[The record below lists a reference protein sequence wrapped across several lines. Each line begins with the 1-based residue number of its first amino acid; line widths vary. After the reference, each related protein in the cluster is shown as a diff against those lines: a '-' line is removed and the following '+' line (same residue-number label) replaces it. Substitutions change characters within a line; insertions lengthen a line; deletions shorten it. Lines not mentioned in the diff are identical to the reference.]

1 MAYIENKYKKWYDT
15 IVLNASLRNW
25 TRKTAPCYT
34 ERHHIVP
41 KSLGGL
47 NDKSNL
53 VYLTAK
59 EHYIAHLLLTKCT
72 KDISYKKMMHALNR
86 MMFSKTVSQ
95 ERIYSSNQYNNVR
108 SLWAKY
114 WGETRKGIS
123 PTNKGGTHTDEAK
136 YKIKQARATQVITD
150 ETKQKWSNTRK
161 NWVWMYC
168 LKTLKNTRVD
178 KEKVSSLVEQG
189 FVVGRHWIVS
199 QETKQKLSLAAKAQW
214 NNQKAIKCT

>member
-1 MAYIENKYKKWYDT
+1 
-15 IVLNASLRNW
+15 
-25 TRKTAPCYT
+25 
-34 ERHHIVP
+34 
-41 KSLGGL
+41 
-47 NDKSNL
+47 
-53 VYLTAK
+53 
-59 EHYIAHLLLTKCT
+59 
-72 KDISYKKMMHALNR
+72 
-86 MMFSKTVSQ
+86 
-95 ERIYSSNQYNNVR
+95 
-108 SLWAKY
+108 LWAKY